1 MQGVS
6 VFRNNGKTVF
16 ISIVLISI
24 VLISASILLVHT
36 VSGIDLEPGSEED
49 PLVTKSYVDN
59 EFKTYQAQINSKINL
74 LKSEF
79 RKSGDDEDDKNIN
92 LLKNQLI
99 ELESQIIGLK
109 NLVEKQEKYIKFE
122 VVEIEAGQSIILS
135 DSSEIILRAGKAL
148 AIAGEKGDGLAD
160 ITTDSEKNNLV
171 TGDIVP
177 LNHLLLVSRNDNR
190 GIKAI
195 TKIWVL
201 VKGDYNILESN
212 TAD

>member
-1 MQGVS
+1 MQKVG
-6 VFRNNGKTVF
+6 VFRNNGKTV
-16 ISIVLISI
+16 ITSVVLIAV
-24 VLISASILLVHT
+24 VLIAASILLVYT
-36 VSGIDLEPGSEED
+36 VSGVDLEPGSEED

-79 RKSGDDEDDKNIN
+79 RKSRDDEDDKNIN

-177 LNHLLLVSRNDNR
+177 LNHLLLVSRDDNR

-201 VKGDYNILESN
+201 VKGDYNILESD
-212 TAD
+212 TED